1 MTILKDNYVINKFET
16 DSNMNKVP
24 YHKNKNRKNSS
35 RMLKYCGLV
44 VMLILPV
51 TSIILTVKIASLSL
65 CDPDGVGYKSPTLFN
80 SEDGETPLIFCLPCL
95 ALSIFICV
103 AAYRNFLNLL
113 RSKK

>member
-1 MTILKDNYVINKFET
+1 
-16 DSNMNKVP
+16 
-24 YHKNKNRKNSS
+24 
-35 RMLKYCGLV
+35 MLKYCGLV

-80 SEDGETPLIFCLPCL
+80 SENGETPLIFCLPCL